1 MGNNLP
7 DPSANPILEINDR
20 SADPFPYLIGS
31 IFGDKPDIYLV
42 ISCYGMLVLMCLWIV
57 IFIMWTIC
65 KDSITTVVMD
75 EQSEWYI
82 RIVRIDIY
90 VRTYVCIH
98 TYICV
103 FFFYKWFSLTR
114 KLE

>member
-7 DPSANPILEINDR
+7 DPSSNPIVEINDR
-20 SADPFPYLIGS
+20 SADSFSYSIGS

-42 ISCYGMLVLMCLWIV
+42 VSCYGMLVLMCLWIG

-75 EQSEWYI
+75 EQSEWCLYEF
-82 RIVRIDIY
+82 DIY
-90 VRTYVCIH
+90 VRTYVYIC

-103 FFFYKWFSLTR
+103 IF
-114 KLE
+114 